1 MSNDFSFSDDDKPK
15 EDAATVPPFGFLA
28 TPEGQ
33 SQEETAVTELLPV
46 PPKNKAAA
54 PSSKRLKRG
63 AAVTASLEVH
73 QPSPS
78 SDNVSSAAY
87 TRFFL
92 SLTLRFLYD
101 LYPVGLDAEVSF
113 SWR

>member
-1 MSNDFSFSDDDKPK
+1 MSNDFSFSDDNKPK
-15 EDAATVPPFGFLA
+15 EDAATIPPFGFSA

-33 SQEETAVTELLPV
+33 SQEETTMTKLSPV

-54 PSSKRLKRG
+54 HSSKRLKRG

-73 QPSPS
+73 QHSPS
-78 SDNVSSAAY
+78 SNNVSSAAY

-92 SLTLRFLYD
+92 S
-101 LYPVGLDAEVSF
+101 
-113 SWR
+113 